1 MRRLFITLAIAIV
14 VIVMFLAAVIVR
26 FEPAVAMAGC
36 WPNNAMLAIA
46 VASASVGCCLG
57 VAPRGVPRT
66 APLAPSAWAAPLAGR
81 DEAEPAQLVIER
93 REHRRLGSLIVQNA
107 QPIAAARLLRAHG
120 ERPHRGRAAE
130 QRDELAPLHS
140 FNHPVGERE

>member
-81 DEAEPAQLVIER
+81 DGPGGGVERARSGNGQGRLCPGKRHPA
-93 REHRRLGSLIVQNA
+93 
-107 QPIAAARLLRAHG
+107 
-120 ERPHRGRAAE
+120 
-130 QRDELAPLHS
+130 
-140 FNHPVGERE
+140 

>member
-14 VIVMFLAAVIVR
+14 VIVMFLAAAIVR

-57 VAPRGVPRT
+57 VVPAYSPAEAT
-66 APLAPSAWAAPLAGR
+66 MTDENDAAKTN
-81 DEAEPAQLVIER
+81 VWR
-93 REHRRLGSLIVQNA
+93 R
-107 QPIAAARLLRAHG
+107 
-120 ERPHRGRAAE
+120 
-130 QRDELAPLHS
+130 
-140 FNHPVGERE
+140 